1 MRYVRCADGRAPRLA
16 VSGSSAG
23 LYLPCLPLKWPAN
36 HVKSM
41 PKANP
46 SAAQA
51 GATSPMPATYE
62 AAMEELERLAS
73 ELESGA
79 MPLDAVL
86 GGYKRGAELLQFC
99 RGKLESVEEQIKVL
113 EAGMVKP
120 WTPE

>member
-1 MRYVRCADGRAPRLA
+1 
-16 VSGSSAG
+16 
-23 LYLPCLPLKWPAN
+23 
-36 HVKSM
+36 M

-46 SAAQA
+46 TTAPAS
-51 GATSPMPATYE
+51 ATSPMPASYE

-86 GGYKRGAELLQFC
+86 GGYKRCAELLQFC

-120 WTPE
+120 WTPD

>member
-1 MRYVRCADGRAPRLA
+1 
-16 VSGSSAG
+16 
-23 LYLPCLPLKWPAN
+23 
-36 HVKSM
+36 M

-46 SAAQA
+46 STVSASSTS
-51 GATSPMPATYE
+51 ATPASYE
-62 AAMEELERLAS
+62 SAMEELERLAS

-86 GGYKRGAELLQFC
+86 GGYKRGAELLQYC

>member
-1 MRYVRCADGRAPRLA
+1 
-16 VSGSSAG
+16 
-23 LYLPCLPLKWPAN
+23 
-36 HVKSM
+36 M
-41 PKANP
+41 PKVNP
-46 SAAQA
+46 TPAPAS
-51 GATSPMPATYE
+51 ATSPLPASYE